1 MKRFL
6 SFAIVIV
13 MLVGVLVTVV
23 TAANALP
30 TKGYLLTDYG
40 QQHWFLGNEATKAP
54 NVTDGTVGA
63 MEYGFAV
70 KGLKVTDMVNETYPN
85 DNWTK
90 THDANFSP
98 AAAPEDTF
106 DLYASYDA
114 NNLYLAVVVHDSHW
128 MDSMYHTEHGW
139 LQGDEVYLDIGHYMS
154 NPGNSGSMEMTRAS
168 QRIRFRMYSAGVDF
182 YNASGGGSPY
192 ESVSRT
198 NHQATKDVDG
208 RAFYAATTS
217 NGELANMK
225 GVVNGYSFSSSVP
238 VATGRG
244 SAATVTY
251 EISIN
256 KAAFR
261 TCFSGSE
268 FMNESP
274 GLMYF
279 APLMKVVGVAGET
292 ANRANYGI
300 GWYSLNGNDTTKF
313 TNAFW
318 ANFGNKK
325 ITKIPQVMFLG
336 QKSEYKTL
344 LGNYYEECTE
354 HTYRNVFASDTEY
367 KLVCTKCG
375 YEGAKR
381 TLPTKPYL
389 FSDFGQEHYFLG
401 NEASYL
407 PDVTDG
413 KVSDR
418 EYTFVKKGI
427 KVTDMINSSYGVWT
441 KTNDANYN
449 PAAEPE
455 DTFDL
460 YASYSK
466 DMLYIAIVSHDS
478 HWACAQYHTTHGW
491 LQSDDVYLNVGH
503 NPGVGWSN
511 VYSHMRFNLYSNG
524 VEYMNESGDGVLY
537 SSASRLDHDETP
549 NVKGGAY
556 YLATEENGELGE
568 DLGGVINAYSFSSD
582 TPTSEGASGAT
593 LTYEIAIDFAAIRA
607 KYGSG
612 LSTDKEYI
620 YFAPRMKVV
629 GAKNSTQ
636 NRASY
641 GSAIYTVNAKD
652 TEVFT
657 KEIKKN
663 FSGWPTEIPHVIFF
677 GEKSEFSTFLGD
689 KYEACTHSYRYV
701 LASET
706 QHKQICELCGYVPTD
721 EGTDHTYDNG
731 VITRDPTNAKDGI
744 KTYTCTACGITRT
757 EAIDKL
763 GPTNPENQGKNTY
776 VIMGNNILEGSILEK
791 GTPTTR
797 FEQIMS
803 AYAEYNPDIF
813 GLQECDTYWH
823 NVLDSDEGFVTL
835 GYAQAVVGFGILKN
849 PIYYKT
855 DKFEVIDCGFTK
867 YDVNNSYNY
876 TWALFEVRETG
887 EQFLVVCTHFT
898 WADVDKSIDVAEA
911 RELIAGVTAL
921 ETEYGV
927 PAVIVGDFNSTMKED
942 AYKELAAAYSSAR
955 DCAKEKVN
963 MGYSTM
969 ATPGKAGNAPAVGT
983 FVLDHIFYTED
994 VVIGEKYEVFVDAMA
1009 YAYSDH
1015 MPQMLSFKLFFE
1027 VEEPE
1032 EPEAPEDIF
1041 ELEGQKH
1048 TYVGVATTDAPV
1060 LSGDAFDASKYNEV
1074 ADVDAENVKGNEGF
1088 IIGEGVNIG
1097 HFKIYMTYDDAKI
1110 YLAAEIGD
1118 KSFVGSESTTFT
1130 LQTLFGKADIT
1141 LAATSE
1147 LSDTKA
1153 IALGSKVFVSD
1164 NGSDGK
1170 IVVYALEIDRSKL
1183 MAIDTMATGDA
1194 DSLNVAVVNNDDT
1207 GIAKYSVQS
1216 GDSTVGH
1223 TFTLSKDPSS
1233 ELITNEG
1240 GSADIGINGAYK
1252 ENEGVEAVVSV
1263 KLTWTIPVFTYTVE
1277 NKWDTDSFDLIPVA
1291 GSGTWSSD
1299 PATIHVENCSNQ
1311 DISASFGF
1319 ATTISGSGINGKF
1332 TSDEAGLN
1340 VISSIT
1346 LESAET
1352 NKAATFET
1360 VYFFITEGVL
1370 PDTHVNGGAIGNITI
1385 TISGLGND

>member
-1 MKRFL
+1 MKKFL
-6 SFAIVIV
+6 IFAIVAIL
-13 MLVGVLVTVV
+13 LVGMLITFA

-30 TKGYLLTDYG
+30 TKAYLLTDYG

-54 NVTDGTVGA
+54 NVTDGTVGTA
-63 MEYGFAV
+63 EYGFAIQ
-70 KGLKVTDMVNETYPN
+70 GLKVTDMVNETYPN

-90 THDANFSP
+90 TNDKNFTP

-114 NNLYLAVVVHDSHW
+114 ENLYLAVVVHDSHW
-128 MDSMYHTEHGW
+128 MDSMYHTTHGW
-139 LQGDEVYLDIGHYMS
+139 LQGDEVYLDLGHYTS
-154 NPGNSGSMEMTRAS
+154 NPTNSGSMEMTRAY

-208 RAFYAATTS
+208 RAFYVATTE
-217 NGELANMK
+217 NGELANMQ
-225 GVVNGYSFSSSVP
+225 GVVTGYSFSSSVP

-268 FMNESP
+268 FMDETP
-274 GLMYF
+274 GFMYF

-300 GWYSLNGNDTTKF
+300 GWYSLDGNDTTKF
-313 TNAFW
+313 TDAFW

-325 ITKIPQVMFLG
+325 TAKLPQVMFFG

-449 PAAEPE
+449 PAAAPE
-455 DTFDL
+455 DTFDI

-478 HWACAQYHTTHGW
+478 HWASAQYHTTHGW
-491 LQSDDVYLNVGH
+491 LQSDDVYLNIGH

-629 GAKNSTQ
+629 GAKNSTH

-652 TEVFT
+652 TKVFT
-657 KEIKKN
+657 QEIKKN

-689 KYEACTHSYRYV
+689 KYEACTHSYRYI
-701 LASET
+701 LASEA

-731 VITRDPTNAKDGI
+731 VITREPTNAKDGI
-744 KTYTCTACGITRT
+744 MTYTCTACGITRT

-763 GPTNPENQGKNTY
+763 GPTDPSNAGKNSY
-776 VIMGNNILEGSILEK
+776 KVMGSNILMASIVEK
-791 GTPTTR
+791 TAPPTKR
-797 FEQIMS
+797 FEYIMS
-803 AYAEYNPDIF
+803 AFAGFNPDIF
-813 GLQECDTYWH
+813 GLQECDAMWH
-823 NVLDSDEGFVTL
+823 DVLDGEKGFATL
-835 GYAQAVVGFGILKN
+835 GYAQAVTGFGELNN

-855 DKFEVIDCGFTK
+855 DKFEVLDCGFTK
-867 YDVNNSYNY
+867 YNVNSGYNY
-876 TWALFEVRETG
+876 TWALFEVIETG
-887 EQFLVVCTHFT
+887 ERFIVSCTHFT
-898 WADVDKSIDVAEA
+898 WMDYDKSVDTAEA
-911 RELIAGVTAL
+911 EELAAGLAAL
-921 ETEYGV
+921 EAKYGV
-927 PAVIVGDFNSTMKED
+927 PVIAVGDYNSTMAEE
-942 AYKELAAAYSSAR
+942 AYSVMTAAYSSGR
-955 DCAKEKVN
+955 DHALEKVN
-963 MGYSTM
+963 MGYRTM
-969 ATPGKAGNAPAVGT
+969 ATPGKAGNPPPAGT
-983 FVLDHIFYTED
+983 FVLDHIFYTTNKI
-994 VVIGEKYEVFVDAMA
+994 IGEKYEVFIGPEA
-1009 YAYSDH
+1009 YMYSDH
-1015 MPQMLSFKLFFE
+1015 MPNMLTFKLYCE
-1027 VEEPE
+1027 QPEQPE
-1032 EPEAPEDIF
+1032 ETEEIF
-1041 ELEGQKH
+1041 GLEGQKN
-1048 TYVGVATTDAPV
+1048 TYVGEATTDAPDI
-1060 LSGDAFDASKYNEV
+1060 SAETFDATKYNEV
-1074 ADVDAENVKGNEGF
+1074 AGVDLSDVKGDEGF
-1088 IIGEGVNIG
+1088 VIGEEVNIG
-1097 HFKIYMTYDDAKI
+1097 HFKIYMTYDNDKI
-1110 YLAAEIGD
+1110 YLAAEID
-1118 KSFVGSESTTFT
+1118 DNELVGTESTVFT
-1130 LQTLFGKADIT
+1130 LRTLLGKMDIT
-1141 LAATSE
+1141 LAADGT
-1147 LSDTKA
+1147 LTDGK
-1153 IALGSKVFVSD
+1153 GVVDNSKVFMTD
-1164 NGSDGK
+1164 KGEGGK
-1170 IVVYALEIDRSKL
+1170 IVVYAIELDRAKVMQIS
-1183 MAIDTMATGDA
+1183 TMTDA
-1194 DSLNVAVVNNDDT
+1194 DVDQFNLSVTNLDNT
-1207 GIAKYSVQS
+1207 G
-1216 GDSTVGH
+1216 STSYDYEPNANAGGH
-1223 TFTLSKDPSS
+1223 TFALSTDPNKTTITADNESS
-1233 ELITNEG
+1233 TVTVT
-1240 GSADIGINGAYK
+1240 GAF
-1252 ENEGVEAVVSV
+1252 NVEEASDVIVVN
-1263 KLTWTIPVFTYTVE
+1263 LEWTIPTFTYTLSS
-1277 NKWDTDSFDLIPVA
+1277 KWDDVNHVDAPVA
-1291 GSGTWSSD
+1291 GSGVWSVT
-1299 PATIHVENCSNQ
+1299 PADITVENHSNQ
-1311 DISASFGF
+1311 DISASFKF
-1319 ATTISGSGINGKF
+1319 ATTVANSGILGKF
-1332 TSDEAGLN
+1332 TSDAAGTSLVAGN
-1340 VISSIT
+1340 TVE

-1352 NKAATFET
+1352 NSEATSAT
-1360 VYFFITEGVL
+1360 VYFVIIGGELTEAYKDGN
-1370 PDTHVNGGAIGNITI
+1370 TIGNITI
-1385 TISGLGND
+1385 TIAGLGNN